1 MLSRLPYIEQM
12 EHSEC
17 GLACLAMICGYYK
30 KHVTLTELREE
41 FGVSKSGMS
50 LFHLKKISEKLDFDV
65 KAYRGDITT
74 VSKSA
79 LPVIVFW
86 EQRHY
91 VVLEKMTKKYLYIV
105 DPASGRRRLT
115 IDEFNT
121 SYSGIFLSLKPN
133 AHWRKRKKQ
142 SSWGFYI
149 KHAFK
154 QPKWI
159 VLVLLFSTLLQGL
172 GILNPMLT
180 QWITDEVL
188 VPKNV
193 SFISILGY
201 AVFMLYL
208 FYNLNLMARGYVVTK
223 LQKHM
228 DHALMSHFTQHL
240 FKLPYQFFENRSS
253 GDLLFRANSNTFI
266 RSVFSNRLISLMID
280 CMLLF
285 FYAALLVWYIPSMGI
300 FVILSGVVCFVIL
313 LLSTSITQR
322 LTSKEV
328 EAQAKVQSIT
338 AENIHNICDI
348 KVMGLE
354 RASYDTWEK
363 NFMQQLVATEKR
375 NLWDTFLN
383 VISSGYQFILPVFL
397 LWMGSSR
404 VIEGSVSLG
413 TLVAFSNLAS
423 SFMAPIVSIG
433 TAYNEVILVNN
444 YIKRIKDVVDSR
456 AEGSKQNVSLQKLRG
471 KIEIKNV
478 DFRYSPYDEYVLKN
492 VTLTIHPGEKVAI
505 VGSSGSGKST
515 LAKLILGLYR
525 ATNGEVYIDDYPLSD
540 YDLKSVRREI
550 GTVLQETRLFNTTIY
565 DNIVMNQPGLSIEQA
580 VNAAKMAEIHDEIM
594 KLPLGYYT
602 VVSENGI
609 NFSGGQ
615 RQRLLIARALVT
627 EPSILILDEATS
639 SLDSVT
645 EKKIMERLHT
655 LECTRVM
662 IAHRLSTIKN
672 ADRILV
678 MHKGTIVEQG
688 DHLSLYQK
696 GGHYYHLYTQQLERA
711 DENSPLIR

>member
-30 KHVTLTELREE
+30 KHVSLTELREE
-41 FGVSKSGMS
+41 FGVSKSGIS
-50 LFHLKKISEKLDFDV
+50 LFHLKKIGEKLDFEV
-65 KAYRGDITT
+65 NAYKGDITT
-74 VSKSA
+74 ISKKL
-79 LPVIVFW
+79 LPLIVFW
-86 EQRHY
+86 KHRHY
-91 VVLEKMTKKYLYIV
+91 VVLEKKTKKFLYIV

-115 IDEFNT
+115 MDEFNA
-121 SYSGIFLSLKPN
+121 SYSGIILSLKPN
-133 AHWRKRKKQ
+133 AHWRKKKKQ
-142 SSWGFYI
+142 SSWSFYI
-149 KHAFK
+149 THMFK

-159 VLVLLFSTLLQGL
+159 VLVLLFSVLLQGL
-172 GILNPMLT
+172 GILNPILT
-180 QWITDEVL
+180 QWITDKVL

-193 SFISILGY
+193 SFISVLGY
-201 AVFMLYL
+201 AVLFLYL

-253 GDLLFRANSNTFI
+253 GDLLFRANSNTLI
-266 RSVFSNRLISLMID
+266 RSIFSNRLISLMID

-285 FYAALLVWYIPSMGI
+285 FYAGLLIWYIPSLGI
-300 FVILSGVVCFVIL
+300 FVTLSGIICFVIL
-313 LLSTSITQR
+313 LMSTSITQK

-354 RASYDTWEK
+354 SASYDKWEK
-363 NFMQQLVATEKR
+363 SFMQQLMSTERR
-375 NLWDTFLN
+375 NLWDTFLG
-383 VISSGYQFILPVFL
+383 VTSSGYQFILPVFL
-397 LWMGSSR
+397 LWLGSSH
-404 VIEGSVSLG
+404 VIEGGVSLG
-413 TLVAFSNLAS
+413 TLVAFSNLSS

-456 AEGSKQNVSLQKLRG
+456 LERSRQNISLQAIRG

-492 VTLTIHPGEKVAI
+492 FNLTILPGEKVAI

-515 LAKLILGLYR
+515 LAKLILGLYSS
-525 ATNGEVYIDDYPLSD
+525 TNGEVYIDDYPLSD
-540 YDLKSVRREI
+540 YDLGSIRRRV

-565 DNIVMNQPGLSIEQA
+565 DNIVMNRSDLSIEKA
-580 VNAAKMAEIHDEIM
+580 VQAAKMAEIHHDIM

-615 RQRLLIARALVT
+615 RQRLLIARALVQ
-627 EPSILILDEATS
+627 EPSILIFDEATS
-639 SLDSVT
+639 SLDSIT
-645 EKKIMERLHT
+645 EKKIMERLHS
-655 LECTRVM
+655 LECTRVI

-672 ADRILV
+672 ADRIIV
-678 MHKGTIVEQG
+678 MHNGTIVEQG
-688 DHLSLYQK
+688 DHISLYQK
-696 GGHYYHLYTQQLERA
+696 GGHYFNLYTNQLGGE
-711 DENSPLIR
+711 ESSYSVN